1 MKVSLIIVFEVFIAV
16 VGKIY
21 RQKNIT
27 GYVHFNFSKLSDGMQ
42 KGIVIRDV

>member
-21 RQKNIT
+21 HKNIT

-42 KGIVIRDV
+42 KGIVIQDV